1 MMSFKISNALNQSI
15 TELDNLFIKAHAEI
29 SHYGVDELEA
39 LRRYARI
46 SSIGA
51 STRIENALLTDS
63 EISWLD
69 TILSADGKT
78 TSFVE
83 NKQLIENKLSKD
95 RERSIEEV
103 AGCRNMMLFILNQC
117 DEMRP
122 LSESNIRGLHHELM
136 SPYKGAYAIGRYKEH
151 QNFVV
156 ETNQATQSSRIVFQT
171 AEAGPITSAAMADL
185 VGWYNRSFEN
195 NEHTILRA
203 SEFVFR
209 FLAIHPFQDGNGRL
223 GRGLFL
229 LSLLQSP
236 NLAMKTVADLISI
249 DRHIE
254 KRKEEYYFT
263 LNRCSEGK
271 FNQDASEYHIEYFC
285 AFMVKVLAA
294 SLADISIYRE
304 KHRARRNLSESASMV
319 LNCFNEYPELKLT
332 NRQIVEMT
340 NLPRRTVANA
350 LKQLKEKL
358 LIQSYGEGA
367 STRYQITF

>member
-1 MMSFKISNALNQSI
+1 M
-15 TELDNLFIKAHAEI
+15 FIKTHSEI
-29 SHYGVDELEA
+29 SHYSAEELDA
-39 LRRYARI
+39 VRRYARI

-103 AGCRNMMLFILNQC
+103 AGCRNMLLLILNQY
-117 DEMRP
+117 DEMKP
-122 LSESNIRGLHHELM
+122 LSEINVRGLHYELM
-136 SPYKGAYAIGRYKEH
+136 SPYKGAYVIGRYKEH
-151 QNFVV
+151 PNFVV
-156 ETNQATQSSRIVFQT
+156 ETNQATQSSRVVFQT
-171 AEAGPITSAAMADL
+171 AEAGPMTSAAMADL
-185 VGWYNRSFEN
+185 VDWYNRSLAN
-195 NEHTILRA
+195 NDHTILRA

-229 LSLLQSP
+229 LSILQSS
-236 NLAMKTVADLISI
+236 NIAMRTVADLISI

-263 LNRCSEGK
+263 LNRCSEGR
-271 FNQDASEYHIEYFC
+271 FNQDASKYHMEYFC

-294 SLADISIYRE
+294 AMADISIYRE
-304 KHRARRNLSESASMV
+304 KHRARMSLSESASMV
-319 LNCFNEYPELKLT
+319 LSCFNEYPELKLT
-332 NRQIVEMT
+332 NRQIVELT

-358 LIQSYGEGA
+358 FIQSYGEGA
-367 STRYQITF
+367 GSRYQITF